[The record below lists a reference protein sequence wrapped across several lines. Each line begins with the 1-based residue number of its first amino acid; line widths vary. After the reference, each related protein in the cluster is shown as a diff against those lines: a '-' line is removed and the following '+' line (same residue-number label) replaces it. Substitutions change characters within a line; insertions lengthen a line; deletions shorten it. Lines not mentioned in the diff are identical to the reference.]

1 MFLEMITLN
10 QKENNLI
17 IAMKVTM
24 FQKETIVE
32 MKIDQWKIKR
42 TAVDLDQVKRIINLK
57 SKWMPLDEN
66 KKKRE

>member
-1 MFLEMITLN
+1 MITLN

-17 IAMKVTM
+17 IVMKVTM

-42 TAVDLDQVKRIINLK
+42 TAVDLDQGKRIINLK

>member
-1 MFLEMITLN
+1 
-10 QKENNLI
+10 
-17 IAMKVTM
+17 
-24 FQKETIVE
+24 

>member
-1 MFLEMITLN
+1 MITLN

>member
-10 QKENNLI
+10 QKDNNLI

>member
-17 IAMKVTM
+17 IVMKVTM

>member
-17 IAMKVTM
+17 IVMKVTM

-42 TAVDLDQVKRIINLK
+42 TAVDLDQGKRIINLK

>member
-1 MFLEMITLN
+1 MITLN

-17 IAMKVTM
+17 IVMKVTM

-32 MKIDQWKIKR
+32 MKIYQWKIKR